1 MPCTNGHE
9 AYSPY
14 RMTGRV
20 EGVVDAGLRCEEGMQ
35 RQNAGRVYSRG
46 VPPTGPTR
54 QPPTQGQILGLLI
67 LTAVLGLHTWLT
79 VW

>member
-1 MPCTNGHE
+1 
-9 AYSPY
+9 
-14 RMTGRV
+14 V
-20 EGVVDAGLRCEEGMQ
+20 
-35 RQNAGRVYSRG
+35 
-46 VPPTGPTR
+46 VPPTAPRR